1 MGQNPVASDPAQN
14 CYLSTMNS
22 DNKASAPAENA
33 EASSA
38 ALSDEMPTAQPDSR
52 LKRIIKRFGVAG
64 FLFFLIK
71 GVVLYILIP
80 LGLFKWLGGC

>member
-1 MGQNPVASDPAQN
+1 MSN
-14 CYLSTMNS
+14 
-22 DNKASAPAENA
+22 DNIR
-33 EASSA
+33 
-38 ALSDEMPTAQPDSR
+38 TPDSADTPLTIPPEEAGQKKTGSP

-64 FLFFLIK
+64 FLFFFIK